1 MIRVLVVAVAG
12 AFGAVARY
20 GVARAFGSTTEF
32 PWATL
37 AVNLAGSFVLGL
49 LLGGVA
55 RRWHENLVLALT
67 VGFLGAFT
75 TFSTFSYEVT
85 MMLRDGRTST
95 ALVYVGVSLV
105 GGLTAAV
112 AGDSAGSALQ

>member
-12 AFGAVARY
+12 ACGAVARY
-20 GVARAFGSTTEF
+20 GVGRAFGATGF

-37 AVNLAGSFVLGL
+37 TVNIVGSFVLGL

-55 RRWHENLVLALT
+55 RRWHENLGLALT

-75 TFSTFSYEVT
+75 TFSTFSFEVT
-85 MMLRDGRTST
+85 VMLRDGRGST
-95 ALVYVGVSLV
+95 ALAYVLVSLV
-105 GGLTAAV
+105 AGVLVAAV
-112 AGDSAGSALQ
+112 GYSAASAFQ